1 MAILRSVALLIF
13 SALCVLASADA
24 TASGTVRV
32 KELVRIDGARDNALV
47 GYGLVVGLAGTGDSS
62 RSKVTQQSIANT
74 MARFGIALNGNQLA
88 SRNVAAVM
96 LTAQL
101 PPFGNPGDKIDVNV
115 ASIGDARSL
124 VGGTL
129 LMTPMNG
136 PDEKVHVLAQG
147 PVSVGGFRYDA
158 FGNVVQKNHPT
169 AGIVPGGG
177 AVEVAVANP
186 VVTRSGAIHL
196 LLNAPDFTTASKIA
210 DALAAEFGGSRL
222 GQDIVTEGPD
232 RVIFRLNDGQRQDYV
247 SVVRRI
253 ESLMVEPDQA
263 ARVVVNERTGT
274 IVSGGDVRIGQVTVT
289 QGQLKVAI
297 DTDYLVSQP
306 SLLVRPTSAAQT
318 VVVPDV
324 NLQVIEPVATTVAM
338 PSGTTV
344 ADLAL
349 AMNKIKATPRDLISV
364 LQAVQRAGA
373 LHAELVVQ

>member
-1 MAILRSVALLIF
+1 MLRSTVLLIF
-13 SALCVLASADA
+13 SVLCALASAGVA
-24 TASGTVRV
+24 ASGTVRV

-74 MARFGIALNGNQLA
+74 MARFGIALSSNQLA

-115 ASIGDARSL
+115 SSIGDARSL

-129 LMTPMNG
+129 LMTPLTG

-169 AGIVPGGG
+169 AGIIPAGGI
-177 AVEVAVANP
+177 VEAPVANP

-210 DALAAEFGGSRL
+210 DALASEFSDSRL

-232 RVIFRLNDGQRQDYV
+232 RVIFRLSDGERQNYV

-263 ARVVVNERTGT
+263 ARVVVNERTG
-274 IVSGGDVRIGQVTVT
+274 IVVSGGDVRIGQVTVT

-324 NLQVIEPVATTVAM
+324 DLQVTEPVATTVAM
-338 PSGTTV
+338 PSGTSV

-349 AMNKIKATPRDLISV
+349 AMNRIKATPRDLISV
-364 LQAVQRAGA
+364 LQAIQRAGA